1 MARDILI
8 VDDEADIRE
17 LIGGLLEDEGYETR
31 GAADSD
37 GAMREFQARQPSLI
51 ILDVWL
57 QGSRLDGLELLDE
70 FRAIDP
76 DLPIVVISG
85 HGTIET
91 AVAAI
96 RKGAYDFIEKP
107 FKSDKLLLT
116 LSRALETSRL
126 RTENAQLRARS
137 DVQNA
142 LIGNSTSIVQMRQL
156 IERVGPTNSRVL
168 IKGPSGAGK
177 ELVARLIHEK
187 SPRCSSD
194 FVAVSAPGMSPE
206 AFDEELFGR
215 ENEDG
220 TIKRIG
226 LLERAHGGTL
236 FLDEIADMPRETQ
249 SKLLRL
255 LVEQRF
261 RRIGGT
267 ADVEVNVRVISSSS
281 QELRVRIEEGKFRE
295 DLYHRLAV
303 VPVVVPALAER
314 REDIPELVEHFVAR
328 LTHSAGLP
336 RRSFGTDVMA
346 ALQAHGWPGNV
357 RQLRN
362 NIERLLILAT
372 GSQTAPI
379 TLESLP
385 SEVVTRDSA
394 EAGFDAEKMIA
405 LSLRE
410 ARENF
415 EREYLRAQI
424 DRFGGNISRT
434 AAFIGMERSALHR
447 KLKSLSVGGNSRDA
461 ASSGQ
466 TDKAT

>member
-17 LIGGLLEDEGYETR
+17 LIGGLLDDDGYETR
-31 GAADSD
+31 EAADAD
-37 GAMREFQARQPSLI
+37 GALAEIRARKPSLV

-57 QGSRLDGLELLDE
+57 QGSRLDGIELLDE

-76 DLPIVVISG
+76 NMPVIVISG

-96 RKGAYDFIEKP
+96 RKGAYDFLEKP

-116 LSRALETSRL
+116 VTRALETSRL
-126 RTENAQLRARS
+126 RQENAQLRARS
-137 DVQNA
+137 EAQSS
-142 LIGNSTSIVQMRQL
+142 LIGDSSGIVQVRQL
-156 IERVGPTNSRVL
+156 IDRVAPTNSRVL
-168 IKGPSGAGK
+168 IRGPSGAGK
-177 ELVARLIHEK
+177 ELVARLIHEN
-187 SPRCSSD
+187 SPRAQAD
-194 FVAVSAPGMSPE
+194 FVAVSAPGMSPDGVE
-206 AFDEELFGR
+206 EELFGR

-220 TIKRIG
+220 SVKHIG

-236 FLDEIADMPRETQ
+236 YLDEIADMPKDTQ

-261 RRIGGT
+261 RRIGGA
-267 ADVEVNVRVISSSS
+267 ADVQVNVRVISSTA
-281 QELRVRIEEGKFRE
+281 QDLAGRIQGGLFRE

-303 VPVVVPALAER
+303 VPVQVPPLADR
-314 REDIPELVEHFVAR
+314 REDIPALVSHFVDR
-328 LTHSAGLP
+328 LTASAGLP
-336 RRSFGTDVMA
+336 RRRFGDDVMA

-372 GSQTAPI
+372 GSLDQPI
-379 TLESLP
+379 TLDSLP
-385 SEVVTRDSA
+385 SEVVTRDNH
-394 EAGFDAEKMIA
+394 EVGFDAEKMIA

-415 EREYLRAQI
+415 EREYLKAQI

-447 KLKSLSVGGNSRDA
+447 KLKSLGVGGLQRDGA
-461 ASSGQ
+461 A
-466 TDKAT
+466 

>member
-17 LIGGLLEDEGYETR
+17 LIGGLLEDDGYETR
-31 GAADSD
+31 EAADAD
-37 GAMREFQARQPSLI
+37 GALAEIRARKPSLV

-57 QGSRLDGLELLDE
+57 QGSRLDGIELLDE
-70 FRAIDP
+70 FRSIDANMP
-76 DLPIVVISG
+76 VIVISG

-96 RKGAYDFIEKP
+96 RKGAYDFLEKP

-116 LSRALETSRL
+116 VTRALETSRL
-126 RTENAQLRARS
+126 RQENAQLRARS
-137 DVQNA
+137 EAQSS
-142 LIGNSTSIVQMRQL
+142 LIGESSGIVQVRQL
-156 IERVGPTNSRVL
+156 IDRVAPTNSRVL
-168 IKGPSGAGK
+168 IRGPSGAGK
-177 ELVARLIHEK
+177 ELVARLIHES
-187 SPRCSSD
+187 SPRAQAD
-194 FVAVSAPGMSPE
+194 FVAVSAPGMSPDGVE
-206 AFDEELFGR
+206 EELFGR

-220 TIKRIG
+220 SVKHVG

-236 FLDEIADMPRETQ
+236 FLDEIADMPRDTQ

-261 RRIGGT
+261 RRIGGA
-267 ADVEVNVRVISSSS
+267 ADVQVNVRVISSTAQDLAS
-281 QELRVRIEEGKFRE
+281 RIQSGLFRE

-303 VPVVVPALAER
+303 VPVQVPALADR
-314 REDIPELVEHFVAR
+314 REDIPPLVAHFVER
-328 LTHSAGLP
+328 LTASAGLP
-336 RRSFGTDVMA
+336 RRKFGDDVMA

-372 GSQTAPI
+372 GSLDEPI

-385 SEVVTRDSA
+385 SEVVTRDNQDV
-394 EAGFDAEKMIA
+394 GYDAEKMIA

-415 EREYLRAQI
+415 EREYLKAQI

-447 KLKSLSVGGNSRDA
+447 KLKSLGVGSPQREGA
-461 ASSGQ
+461 A
-466 TDKAT
+466 

>member
-17 LIGGLLEDEGYETR
+17 LIGGLLEDDGYEPR
-31 GAADSD
+31 EAADAD
-37 GAMREFQARQPSLI
+37 GALAAIRDRKPSLV

-57 QGSRLDGLELLDE
+57 QGSRLDGIELLDE
-70 FRAIDP
+70 FRALDP
-76 DLPIVVISG
+76 DLPVVVISG

-96 RKGAYDFIEKP
+96 RKGAYDFLEKP

-116 LSRALETSRL
+116 VKRALETSRL
-126 RTENAQLRARS
+126 RSENAELRARTQAQS
-137 DVQNA
+137 T
-142 LIGNSTSIVQMRQL
+142 LIGESTGIIQVRQL
-156 IERVGPTNSRVL
+156 IERVAPTNSRVL
-168 IKGPSGAGK
+168 IRGPSGAGK
-177 ELVARLIHEK
+177 ELVARLIHEH
-187 SPRCSSD
+187 SPRANAD
-194 FVAVSAPGMSPE
+194 FIAVSAPGMSPDGVE
-206 AFDEELFGR
+206 EELFGR
-215 ENEDG
+215 ENDDG
-220 TIKRIG
+220 SVKHVG

-236 FLDEIADMPRETQ
+236 YLDEIADMPPATQ

-261 RRIGGT
+261 RRIGG
-267 ADVEVNVRVISSSS
+267 AGDVQVNVRVISSTA
-281 QELRVRIEEGKFRE
+281 QDLAVRIQEGRFRE

-303 VPVVVPALAER
+303 VPVAVPALAER
-314 REDIPELVEHFVAR
+314 REDIPALVEHFVKN
-328 LTHSAGLP
+328 LTQSAGLP
-336 RRSFGTDVMA
+336 QRDFGDDVMA
-346 ALQAHGWPGNV
+346 ALQAHSWPGNV

-372 GSQTAPI
+372 GPANAPI
-379 TLESLP
+379 TLEALP
-385 SEVVTRDSA
+385 SEVVTRDNH
-394 EAGFDAEKMIA
+394 ETGFDAEKMIA

-415 EREYLRAQI
+415 EREYLKAQI

-447 KLKSLSVGGNSRDA
+447 KLKSLGVGSPQRDGA
-461 ASSGQ
+461 V
-466 TDKAT
+466 

>member
-17 LIGGLLEDEGYETR
+17 LIGGLLEDDGYETR
-31 GAADSD
+31 EAADAD
-37 GAMREFQARQPSLI
+37 GALAEIRARKPSLV

-57 QGSRLDGLELLDE
+57 QGSRLEGIELLDE
-70 FRAIDP
+70 FRSIDANMP
-76 DLPIVVISG
+76 VIVISG

-96 RKGAYDFIEKP
+96 RKGAYDFLEKP

-116 LSRALETSRL
+116 VTRALETSRL
-126 RTENAQLRARS
+126 RQENAQLRARS
-137 DVQNA
+137 EAQSS
-142 LIGNSTSIVQMRQL
+142 LIGESSGIVQVRQL
-156 IERVGPTNSRVL
+156 IDRVAPTNSRVL
-168 IKGPSGAGK
+168 IRGPSGAGK
-177 ELVARLIHEK
+177 ELVARLIHEN
-187 SPRCSSD
+187 SPRAEAD
-194 FVAVSAPGMSPE
+194 FVPVSAPGMSPE
-206 AFDEELFGR
+206 GVEEELFGR
-215 ENEDG
+215 ENADG
-220 TIKRIG
+220 SVKHVG

-236 FLDEIADMPRETQ
+236 YLDEIADMPRETQ

-261 RRIGGT
+261 RRIGGA
-267 ADVEVNVRVISSSS
+267 ADVQVNVRVISSTAQDLAS
-281 QELRVRIEEGKFRE
+281 RIQGGDFRE

-303 VPVVVPALAER
+303 VPVQVPPLADR
-314 REDIPELVEHFVAR
+314 REDIPPLVAHFVQR
-328 LTHSAGLP
+328 LTASAGLP
-336 RRSFGTDVMA
+336 RRKFGDDVMA

-372 GSQTAPI
+372 GSLDEPI
-379 TLESLP
+379 TLDSLP
-385 SEVVTRDSA
+385 SEVVTRDNQDV
-394 EAGFDAEKMIA
+394 GYDAEKMIA

-415 EREYLRAQI
+415 EREYLKAQI

-447 KLKSLSVGGNSRDA
+447 KLKSLGVGSPQREGA
-461 ASSGQ
+461 V
-466 TDKAT
+466 

>member
-17 LIGGLLEDEGYETR
+17 LIGGLLEDDGYEPR
-31 GAADSD
+31 EAADAD
-37 GAMREFQARQPSLI
+37 GALAAIRDRKPSLV

-57 QGSRLDGLELLDE
+57 QGSRLDGIELLDE
-70 FRAIDP
+70 FRALDP
-76 DLPIVVISG
+76 DLPVVVISG

-96 RKGAYDFIEKP
+96 RKGAYDFLEKP

-116 LSRALETSRL
+116 VKRALETSRL
-126 RTENAQLRARS
+126 RSENAELRARTEAQS
-137 DVQNA
+137 T
-142 LIGNSTSIVQMRQL
+142 LIGESTGIIQVRQL
-156 IERVGPTNSRVL
+156 IERVAPTNSRVL
-168 IKGPSGAGK
+168 IRGPSGAGK
-177 ELVARLIHEK
+177 ELVARLIHEN
-187 SPRCSSD
+187 SPRSNAD
-194 FVAVSAPGMSPE
+194 FVAVSAPGMSPDGVE
-206 AFDEELFGR
+206 EELFGR
-215 ENEDG
+215 ENDDG
-220 TIKRIG
+220 SVKHVG

-236 FLDEIADMPRETQ
+236 YLDEIADMPPATQ

-261 RRIGGT
+261 RRIGGA
-267 ADVEVNVRVISSSS
+267 ADVQVNVRVISSTAQDLAGRI
-281 QELRVRIEEGKFRE
+281 QEGRFRE

-303 VPVVVPALAER
+303 VPVAVPPLAER
-314 REDIPELVEHFVAR
+314 REDIPALVAHFMKT
-328 LTHSAGLP
+328 LTQSAGLP
-336 RRSFGTDVMA
+336 HRAFGDDVMA
-346 ALQAHGWPGNV
+346 ALQAHSWPGNV

-372 GSQTAPI
+372 GPASTPI
-379 TLESLP
+379 TLEALP
-385 SEVVTRDSA
+385 SEVVTRDNH
-394 EAGFDAEKMIA
+394 ETGFDAEKMIA

-415 EREYLRAQI
+415 EREYLKAQI

-447 KLKSLSVGGNSRDA
+447 KLKSLGVGSPPRDGA
-461 ASSGQ
+461 A
-466 TDKAT
+466 

>member
-17 LIGGLLEDEGYETR
+17 LIGGLLEDDGYEPR
-31 GAADSD
+31 EAADAD
-37 GAMREFQARQPSLI
+37 GALAVIRQRKPSLI

-57 QGSRLDGLELLDE
+57 QGSRLDGIELLDE
-70 FRAIDP
+70 FRALDP
-76 DLPIVVISG
+76 DLPVIVISG

-96 RKGAYDFIEKP
+96 RKGAYDFLEKP

-116 LSRALETSRL
+116 VKRALETSRL
-126 RTENAQLRARS
+126 RSENADLRARTQAQS
-137 DVQNA
+137 T
-142 LIGNSTSIVQMRQL
+142 LIGDSSGILQVRQL
-156 IERVGPTNSRVL
+156 IERVAPTNSRVL
-168 IKGPSGAGK
+168 IRGPSGAGK
-177 ELVARLIHEK
+177 ELVARLIHEN
-187 SPRCSSD
+187 SPRSGAD

-206 AFDEELFGR
+206 GVEEELFGR
-215 ENEDG
+215 ENDDG
-220 TIKRIG
+220 SVKHVG

-236 FLDEIADMPRETQ
+236 YLDEIADMPTATQ

-261 RRIGGT
+261 RRIGG
-267 ADVEVNVRVISSSS
+267 AGDVQVNVRVISSTA
-281 QELRVRIEEGKFRE
+281 QDLAVRIQEGRFRE

-303 VPVVVPALAER
+303 VPVTVPALAER
-314 REDIPELVEHFVAR
+314 REDIPALVDHFVKN
-328 LTHSAGLP
+328 LTQTAGLP
-336 RRSFGTDVMA
+336 LRAFGDDVMA
-346 ALQAHGWPGNV
+346 ALQAHSWPGNV

-372 GSQTAPI
+372 GPANEPI
-379 TLESLP
+379 TLDALP
-385 SEVVTRDSA
+385 SEVVTRDNH
-394 EAGFDAEKMIA
+394 ETGFDAEKMIA

-415 EREYLRAQI
+415 EREYLKAQI

-447 KLKSLSVGGNSRDA
+447 KLKSLGVTSPQRDGA
-461 ASSGQ
+461 A
-466 TDKAT
+466 